1 MQACWNGVMVEL
13 SNGELITEQDY
24 RDEYENQEDGY
35 ATPFEL
41 LTPCRGGG
49 PKKDESENEPGF

>member
-1 MQACWNGVMVEL
+1 MQACWNGAMVEM

-24 RDEYENQEDGY
+24 RDGYENQKDGY

-41 LTPCRGGG
+41 LPSCRDGG
-49 PKKDESENEPGF
+49 PNNDEAENEPGF